1 MTSINL
7 DFINKGFRGDHLPP
21 LTVFVRVLRELE
33 EDFTHYNY
41 KGYEPIRFLSFH
53 RTERNK
59 RSIYTE
65 LGDRCKI
72 MDAALNVVNV
82 YAQQ

>member
-1 MTSINL
+1 MVL
-7 DFINKGFRGDHLPP
+7 
-21 LTVFVRVLRELE
+21 VRVLRKLE

-41 KGYEPIRFLSFH
+41 KGYVPIRSLSFH

-65 LGDRCKI
+65 LVHQYKI
-72 MDAALNVVNV
+72 MDAAPNVVNV
-82 YAQQ
+82 